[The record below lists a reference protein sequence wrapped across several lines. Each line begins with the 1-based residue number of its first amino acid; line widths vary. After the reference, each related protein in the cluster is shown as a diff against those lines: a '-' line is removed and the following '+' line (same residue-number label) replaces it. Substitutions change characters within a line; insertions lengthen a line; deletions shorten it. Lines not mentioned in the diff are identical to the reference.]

1 MRLPTFEDL
10 RLFCEHDTWKP
21 KKKTDHYRYTKDLP
35 DGRSLRTKASFGN
48 AQIGDAGLFAA
59 ILREQLHVTEAEFWR
74 VVEGRGPA
82 QHTPPLELPAPA
94 GPALSA
100 GTVLKLRKR
109 GVTDQQVRELKSQ
122 SEAEELLRTLETRG
136 NM

>member
-1 MRLPTFEDL
+1 MRLPTFKDL

-74 VVEGRGPA
+74 VVEGIR
-82 QHTPPLELPAPA
+82 PPLRQEPSARGSDGLPSADGGTPQRGRAPR
-94 GPALSA
+94 L
-100 GTVLKLRKR
+100 
-109 GVTDQQVRELKSQ
+109 
-122 SEAEELLRTLETRG
+122 
-136 NM
+136 